1 MSNHRHPQDR
11 VSNDVHLDNPSNFN
25 PAEALER
32 LHLGIV
38 QVEAL
43 ANAASEAVVQLPFPS
58 DREARRVFERVYALV
73 TKVAEETGAVV
84 TYGNEQ
90 LAALAVHLQGQ
101 RRENVSL

>member
-1 MSNHRHPQDR
+1 MKEHRHPQDR

-32 LHLGIV
+32 LHLEIV

-58 DREARRVFERVYALV
+58 DREERRVFDRVYALV
-73 TKVAEETGAVV
+73 TKVAEETGGVV

-90 LAALAVHLQGQ
+90 LAALAVYLQRPRGA
-101 RRENVSL
+101 